1 MRIKKTGLAGLR
13 GDRRKKVEVFLKFSC
28 KYDLCSRV
36 SYFLE
41 YGNAGF
47 LEAEKFIETKGVFF
61 LLIRDKFW
69 NLW

>member
-1 MRIKKTGLAGLR
+1 MRIKKSGLAGLR

-47 LEAEKFIETKGVFF
+47 LEAERFIETKGVFF
-61 LLIRDKFW
+61 FFFT
-69 NLW
+69 N